1 MSRSLSRLKS
11 SGTLTTL
18 QSSESLCLQN
28 APATRS
34 VAPSSGRGLPER
46 SVEHL
51 QALED
56 FLEDVEQDPESFVQE
71 IESLRAMMER
81 TEATLHALS
90 QASQAIS
97 EEIWSERV

>member
-18 QSSESLCLQN
+18 ESSESLCFQN
-28 APATRS
+28 APASQS
-34 VAPSSGRGLPER
+34 VAPSRRGLSER
-46 SVEHL
+46 SVKHL

-56 FLEDVEQDPESFVQE
+56 FLEDVEQDPESFVEE

-81 TEATLHALS
+81 TERTLHELS